1 MQLYQPQ
8 DGYCFN
14 SDTHFLFNF
23 IINSLSKFKNIQGEL
38 LDIGSGSGVLGLLL
52 AREYSKVKL
61 NSCEIQNDFAF
72 LTTKNAQV
80 NNIDLTLHHN
90 SFLENN
96 FKYMFDIIV
105 SNPPFYPSSVVQS
118 INENIKIARY
128 NDNLPLEQFIQKT
141 SKLLK
146 PSGKFFFCYDVKLL
160 NDIIIFLK
168 QNNLNVEA
176 IQFLHPKKDK
186 KASLV
191 MVYARKN
198 SKSLMDILP
207 PLIMFEDKKLSE
219 EVQNIY
225 KKCNTHSIKVHLQ
238 GDELDRT

>member
-1 MQLYQPQ
+1 MQLYQPK

-23 IINSLSKFKNIQGEL
+23 ITQSLSKFKNIYGEL
-38 LDIGSGSGVLGLLL
+38 LDIGSGSGVLGLLVCKEFEKL
-52 AREYSKVKL
+52 NL

-72 LTTKNAQV
+72 LTSKNAKV
-80 NNIDLTLHHN
+80 NGIELNLYHK
-90 SFLENN
+90 SFLENT
-96 FKYMFDIIV
+96 FDKEFDMIV

-118 INENIKIARY
+118 TNENIKIARY
-128 NDNLPLEQFIQKT
+128 NDNLPLKEFIQKT
-141 SKLLK
+141 SRILK
-146 PSGKFFFCYDVKLL
+146 PQGKFFFCYDVKLL
-160 NDIIIFLK
+160 NDIMIFLK
-168 QNNLNVEA
+168 QNNLNIEA

-191 MVYARKN
+191 MIYSRKN

-207 PLIMFEDKKLSE
+207 PLIMFENNELSN

-225 KKCNTHSIKVHLQ
+225 KKCNTHSIKVDLQ
-238 GDELDRT
+238 GDELDRA